1 VNVQAKPAAERYGPA
16 DPFDPATFN
25 PNDPDPWLAL
35 ALDQSIPIDP
45 GAKRALLM
53 GNRSWSRRWLFPVVR
68 PLIFLFFGLVK
79 VLRAISPRWPNA
91 NGFLHKSIHW
101 GLRTFA
107 TPEANMLIVR
117 HFHIGNEILGFIRAN
132 AGPGINAP
140 TVPLYP
146 RTLKDL
152 EDNVFLQHDLNVY
165 NFIIQLNRD
174 LRAQGRDL
182 CPVEKPDFSMISEDF
197 ELEPFP
203 KRWHNF
209 VDIQTAVE
217 TYTPLYALFLPRSDF
232 IRAANSLQLDE
243 VIAIYIAKILGT
255 DYHLNFIKNGHPLIQ
270 LSTLQAGYR
279 LMMHG
284 LDCECL
290 HAWLRALKHRQA
302 AGLPLDPRQPTAE
315 AA

>member
-1 VNVQAKPAAERYGPA
+1 MKPGQHGPV
-16 DPFDPATFN
+16 DPFDPERFDAA
-25 PNDPDPWLAL
+25 DPDPWLAL
-35 ALDQSIPIDP
+35 ALDQSVPIDE
-45 GAKRALLM
+45 GSKRALLM

-68 PLIFLFFGLVK
+68 PLIFAFFMLVK
-79 VLRAISPRWPNA
+79 VLRAISPRWPNL
-91 NGFLHKSIHW
+91 NGTLHRSIHW

-140 TVPLYP
+140 TVPLHP

-152 EDNVFLQHDLNVY
+152 EDNVFLQHDLNVF

-182 CPVEKPDFSMISEDF
+182 APVDKPDFSMISDDF
-197 ELEPFP
+197 DLEPFP
-203 KRWHNF
+203 TRWHNF

-217 TYTPLYALFLPRSDF
+217 TYTPLYALMLPREDF

-243 VIAIYIAKILGT
+243 VVAIYIAKILGT

-290 HAWLRALKHRQA
+290 HAWLRAMKHRQA
-302 AGLPLDPRQPTAE
+302 AGLPLDPRAPSAGV
-315 AA
+315 A